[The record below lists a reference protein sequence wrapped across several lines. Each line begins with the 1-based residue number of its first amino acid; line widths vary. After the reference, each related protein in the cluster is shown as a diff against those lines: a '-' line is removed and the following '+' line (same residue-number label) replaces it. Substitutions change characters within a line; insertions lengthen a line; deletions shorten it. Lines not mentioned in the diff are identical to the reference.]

1 MTLTPAQ
8 RQTLTWLLLGATAAA
23 LLWLLAPVL
32 TPFVIAAVLGYALQ
46 PLVEGLSKRG
56 CPRVIAVVLVE
67 ALALLAALAVALL
80 LVPVLIKEIPLLKA
94 QVLPLLDL
102 LDQWL
107 SPLLRQFG
115 IHVSLDV
122 TSLKGWLVQLLDA
135 NTGEWLAA
143 ALSSAR
149 IGGSVLLSLIGYA
162 VLVPVVLFFLLLD
175 WPMLVRHVR
184 HLVPP
189 RLHAQTF
196 GFLDECN
203 TMLGQYL
210 RGQLLVMLVLSIY
223 YSGALAV
230 AGFELALPVG
240 VFTGLAV
247 AVPYVGFGIGLLLAL
262 LAALL
267 QFASLASVLEVAVIY
282 GFGTLVEGFVLTP
295 RLVGERIGL
304 TPLAVIFALLAF
316 GQLFGFVGVLVA
328 LPASAV
334 VVVALRRAR
343 AAYLASQLYQGRQ

>member
-1 MTLTPAQ
+1 LTPAQ
-8 RQTLTWLLLGATAAA
+8 RQTLAWLLLGLGFAV
-23 LLWLLAPVL
+23 LLWMLAPVL
-32 TPFVIAAVLGYALQ
+32 TPFVIAAVLGYALH
-46 PLVEGLSKRG
+46 PLVESLSTRG
-56 CPRVIAVVLVE
+56 FPRILAVVLVE
-67 ALALLAALAVALL
+67 VLALLAVLAVMLL
-80 LVPVLIKEIPLLKA
+80 LVPVLFKEIPLLKA
-94 QVLPLLDL
+94 QLLPLLDL

-122 TSLKGWLVQLLDA
+122 VSLKGWLVQLLDA

-149 IGGSVLLSLIGYA
+149 IGGSVVLSIIGYA

-189 RLHAQTF
+189 RMHAKTF
-196 GFLDECN
+196 GFLDECD

-210 RGQLLVMLVLSIY
+210 RGQFVVMLVLSVY
-223 YSGALAV
+223 YSGALTL
-230 AGFELALPVG
+230 AGFDLALPVG

-247 AVPYVGFGIGLLLAL
+247 LVPYVGFGIGLALAL

-267 QFASLASVLEVAVIY
+267 QFGTLASLLKVAMIY
-282 GFGTLVEGFVLTP
+282 GLGTLVEGFVLTP

-334 VVVALRRAR
+334 MVVALRRAR
-343 AAYLASQLYQGRQ
+343 AAYLASQLYQGRG